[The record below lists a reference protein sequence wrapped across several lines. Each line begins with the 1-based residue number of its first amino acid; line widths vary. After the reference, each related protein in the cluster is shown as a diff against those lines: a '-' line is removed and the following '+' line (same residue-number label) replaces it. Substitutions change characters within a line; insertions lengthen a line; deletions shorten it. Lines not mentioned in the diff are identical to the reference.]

1 MILALAMIVLL
12 LTVCL
17 FVRDM
22 GDQQVISSQFNSFYR
37 PFLAET
43 VVLHE
48 YISKPD
54 MVWKT
59 LTALEDYCLWFP
71 GVNRILPI
79 VDSSR
84 YVHRFSFDRFSF
96 EPGAF
101 IKIRPKSFLPW
112 FNGRIMGV
120 ETNKKLEL
128 EMRFSPINKE
138 TVSFE
143 INLTPSGSSEVIC
156 TRNSHGIFSFLTTWG
171 FADRGSKILH
181 NLGYFI
187 PEDKS
192 AVKEDDNEAA
202 KDAGPQLSRETI
214 IAQGVQA
221 GIDGNM
227 DLINAIP
234 DKPTRGMAKAALVK
248 AKRVGKMPD
257 NLIEALKAG
266 PIASTP
272 DSVPVGGLPLFNN
285 NEDLIAYVVNRALDG
300 DMDPIN
306 SIPEKPLRGKA
317 KAAMVKA
324 KRTGKKPPMPDVPDG
339 PPSASASSTLPEG
352 EEPEEALMARLVEA
366 GIKGNMDEINA
377 LENRVLRGKIKA
389 AIVRAKRAVK

>member
-1 MILALAMIVLL
+1 MIIALAIVALL
-12 LTVCL
+12 LTVYM
-17 FVRDM
+17 FIRDA
-22 GDQQVISSQFNSFYR
+22 GNPQVISSQFHSYYR
-37 PFLAET
+37 PFQAET
-43 VVLHE
+43 IVQHE

-54 MVWKT
+54 MIWKA

-71 GVNRILPI
+71 GVNRMLPI
-79 VDSSR
+79 VDTSR
-84 YVHRFSFDRFSF
+84 YVHRFSFDRFLF

-143 INLTPSGSSEVIC
+143 INLTSSGSSEVVC
-156 TRNSHGIFSFLTTWG
+156 TRNSYGFFSFLTTWG

-181 NLGYFI
+181 NLGHFI

-192 AVKEDDNEAA
+192 AIKENDSASI
-202 KDAGPQLSRETI
+202 KDVGPQLSRETI

-227 DLINAIP
+227 DLINAIS

-248 AKRVGKMPD
+248 AKRVGKMPE
-257 NLIEALKAG
+257 NLIEALKVG
-266 PIASTP
+266 PIASAP
-272 DSVPVGGLPLFNN
+272 DSVHIGSLPLFKN
-285 NEDLIAYVVNRALDG
+285 NEDLIAHVVNKALDG

-306 SIPEKPLRGKA
+306 SIPERPLRGKA

-324 KRTGKKPPMPDVPDG
+324 KRTGEKPLMPDVPDG
-339 PPSASASSTLPEG
+339 PPSAVTTPSVG
-352 EEPEEALMARLVEA
+352 EESEEALIARLVES
-366 GIKGNMDEINA
+366 GTKGNMDEINA
-377 LENRVLRGKIKA
+377 LENKVLRGKIKA
-389 AIVRAKRAVK
+389 SIVRAKRATK

>member
-1 MILALAMIVLL
+1 MILAVAMIVLL
-12 LTVCL
+12 LTVYM

-22 GDQQVISSQFNSFYR
+22 GNQQVISSQFNSFYR
-37 PFLAET
+37 PFRAET

-54 MVWKT
+54 MIWKT

-112 FNGRIMGV
+112 FNGRIVGV

-143 INLTPSGSSEVIC
+143 INLTPSGSSEVVC
-156 TRNSHGIFSFLTTWG
+156 TRNSHGFFSFLTMWG

-187 PEDKS
+187 PEYKS
-192 AVKEDDNEAA
+192 AVKENGGEAA
-202 KDAGPQLSRETI
+202 KDVGPQLSRETI

-285 NEDLIAYVVNRALDG
+285 NEDLIAYVVNKALDG

-306 SIPEKPLRGKA
+306 SIPDKPLRGKA

-324 KRTGKKPPMPDVPDG
+324 KRTGEKPPMPNVPDG
-339 PPSASASSTLPEG
+339 PPSASASSSLPEG

-389 AIVRAKRAVK
+389 AIVRAKRAAK